1 MTSRRNPFLRRALP
15 ACAVLALV
23 GLVLAGCGSSDKAA
37 AVAGAAGTDGRAAQ
51 AFPASTV
58 AFFDANI
65 DESSTAWKQLLTL
78 ARRFP
83 SWSNFAGQLQKQMND
98 QTGSGGPTLAQVRS
112 WLGSEAAFGVLDV
125 PADGSDPT
133 ILAFAEVRDRAQLE
147 AALKNDKDTSALGKH
162 GDYDLFESKEKSVLA
177 ISADTALLSNTRAPV
192 EAAIDRLGG
201 TGDKLSDVAA
211 FQDTLAT
218 LASDNILVGYAPG
231 SVLPKLVALGRR
243 NDPTDQTKNVSQG
256 QFDQII
262 QKLGDVRGLGFSLG
276 ATDKG
281 LRIRGTTLLNDGS
294 SGVPAA
300 YTPELLNRVPANSWF
315 AASFGDIGKSAKS
328 AADQA
333 LGSNP
338 DAQKQVQQVEAV
350 LGIKLDDVYAL
361 ISGEHALY
369 AGPGAPVSAGL
380 ILHPPDPERGAT
392 TLRALTRLLTQ
403 QGIKFE
409 DTADGQSAAIQGF
422 AARWRTVDDVIGIGT
437 DAAVGNAVKDSIV
450 DSDKFKNVLAEDG
463 VASDAKTLGLAYIDV
478 PSLVNLA
485 NAFGNFGDDPSNKEA
500 FENLKHIGG
509 VLFWTGSDGNTVT
522 SDVFVES
529 T

>member
-1 MTSRRNPFLRRALP
+1 MMSRIPFLRRALS
-15 ACAVLALV
+15 AFAVLALA

-37 AVAGAAGTDGRAAQ
+37 AVAGAAGTDGRSAQ

-58 AFFDANI
+58 AFLDANI

-83 SWSNFAGQLQKQMND
+83 SWPKAAGQIEKQMNEQSGD
-98 QTGSGGPTLAQVRS
+98 GGPTIAQVRS
-112 WLGSEAAFGVLDV
+112 WLGSEAAVGVLDV

-133 ILAFAEVRDRAQLE
+133 ILVFAEVRDRAQLE
-147 AALKNDKDTSALGKH
+147 AAFKKDKDARDLGKH
-162 GDYDLFESKEKSVLA
+162 GDYDLFESKDKSIIG
-177 ISADTALLSNTRAPV
+177 ISADTLLLSGSRAPV

-211 FQDTLAT
+211 FQDTLASLST
-218 LASDNILVGYAPG
+218 DNILVAYAPG

-262 QKLGDVRGLGFSLG
+262 QKLGNVRSLGFSLG

-281 LRIRGTTLLNDGS
+281 LRIRGTTLLEDGA
-294 SGVPAA
+294 GDLPAA
-300 YTPELLNRVPANSWF
+300 YTPELLGRVPANSWF
-315 AASFGDIGKSAKS
+315 AASFGDLGKSAKS

-333 LGSNP
+333 LSSNP
-338 DAQKQVQQVEAV
+338 DAQKQVDQVEAV

-392 TLRALTRLLTQ
+392 TLRALTKLLTQ

-437 DAAVGNAVKDSIV
+437 DTAVGNAVKDSIV

-485 NAFGNFGDDPSNKEA
+485 NAFGNFENDPANKEA
-500 FENLKHIGG
+500 FDNLKHIGG
-509 VLFWTGSDGNTVT
+509 VLFWTGADGDTVT
-522 SDVFVES
+522 SDLFIES

>member
-1 MTSRRNPFLRRALP
+1 MTSRRIPLLRRALP
-15 ACAVLALV
+15 ACAALALV

-58 AFFDANI
+58 AFLDANI
-65 DESSTAWKQLLTL
+65 DETSTAWKQLLTL

-83 SWSNFAGQLQKQMND
+83 SWSNFAAGVEKEMSDETGDDSPTVAQL
-98 QTGSGGPTLAQVRS
+98 RS
-112 WLGSEAAFGVLDV
+112 WLGTEAAIGVLDV
-125 PADGSDPT
+125 PTDGSDPT
-133 ILAFAEVRDRAQLE
+133 FLAFAEVRDRAQLE
-147 AALKNDKDTSALGKH
+147 AALKKESDTRVLGKH
-162 GDYDLFESKEKSVLA
+162 GDFDLFGSDDNSVVA
-177 ISADTALLSNTRAPV
+177 ISADTALLSNRRAPV
-192 EAAIDRLGG
+192 DAAIDRLGG
-201 TGDKLSDVAA
+201 TGDKLSDVSA
-211 FQDTLAT
+211 FQDTLAS
-218 LASDNILVGYAPG
+218 LATDNILVAYAPG

-262 QKLGDVRGLGFSLG
+262 EKLGDVRSLGFSFG

-281 LRIRGTTLLNDGS
+281 LRIRGTTILEGDAGDR
-294 SGVPAA
+294 PAA
-300 YTPELLNRVPANSWF
+300 YAPELLSRVPAGSWF
-315 AASFGDIGKSAKS
+315 AASFRDLGTSAKS
-328 AADQA
+328 GVDQA
-333 LGSNP
+333 LGANP
-338 DAQKQVQQVEAV
+338 DAKQQVTQVESV

-361 ISGEHALY
+361 LAGEHALY

-380 ILHPPDPERGAT
+380 ILHPPDPERGAS
-392 TLRALTRLLTQ
+392 TLRALTKLLIQ

-437 DAAVGNAVKDSIV
+437 DTAVGNAVKDSIV

-463 VASDAKTLGLAYIDV
+463 VSSDAKTLGLAYIDV

-485 NAFGNFGDDPSNKEA
+485 NAFGNFENDPSNKEA
-500 FENLKHIGG
+500 FDNLKHIGG
-509 VLFWTGSDGNTVT
+509 VLFWTGADGDTVT
-522 SDVFVES
+522 SDLFVES